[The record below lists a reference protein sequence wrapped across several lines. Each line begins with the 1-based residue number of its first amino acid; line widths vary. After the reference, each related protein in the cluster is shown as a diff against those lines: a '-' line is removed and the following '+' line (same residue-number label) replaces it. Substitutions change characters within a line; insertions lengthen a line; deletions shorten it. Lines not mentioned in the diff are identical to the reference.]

1 MEAINT
7 PLAAALAAA
16 KGAADLAPIHRPLRG
31 VTHISSIYGNRK
43 DPFTGRLAFHPGID
57 FAAAQGTTVLS
68 AGAGTVSFVG
78 QISGYGSQDPT
89 QAAGEALPSASV
101 AATLRGRAMRPRVAL
116 IASAIALA
124 ALGCLAASLVA
135 SGAPVTAADGTT
147 ATEPPTTV
155 TQATTQS
162 TSVTQTSATTVITPG
177 PGLPSVIL
185 PDKKRTP
192 GALNPK
198 VRRSTIKETICTGGW
213 TKTIRPPV
221 AFTNALK
228 IKQMVLYEETGL
240 PSEYEE
246 DHFIPLELGGAPRNP
261 KNLWPEPRSQSKLSD
276 PLENKLKR
284 MVCKGLLRLAK
295 ARAAIRLFKN
305 TQG

>member
-1 MEAINT
+1 M
-7 PLAAALAAA
+7 
-16 KGAADLAPIHRPLRG
+16 
-31 VTHISSIYGNRK
+31 
-43 DPFTGRLAFHPGID
+43 
-57 FAAAQGTTVLS
+57 
-68 AGAGTVSFVG
+68 
-78 QISGYGSQDPT
+78 
-89 QAAGEALPSASV
+89 
-101 AATLRGRAMRPRVAL
+101 RANVAL

-135 SGAPVTAADGTT
+135 GAPVTAADGTT
-147 ATEPPTTV
+147 ANEPPTTV

-162 TSVTQTSATTVITPG
+162 TSVTQTSATTVSTPG
-177 PGLPSVIL
+177 PGQPSVIL
-185 PDKKRTP
+185 PDEQRTP
-192 GALNPK
+192 GALDPK
-198 VRRSTIKETICTGGW
+198 VRQSTIKKTICKSRW
-213 TKTIRPPV
+213 TMKVRPPV

-284 MVCKGLLRLAK
+284 KVCKGLLSLAK